1 MISIA
6 QSAALTVILAF
17 VIRLFVIQPFIV
29 EGSSMEPSFHDR
41 QYIIIDKISY
51 KLRQPKR
58 GEVIVLHPPSAP
70 DQNYIK
76 RIVGLPGETVTV
88 KNGDVTINGAPLTE
102 TYTLNE
108 MVASSQVVNMTLE
121 TDQYFVL
128 GDNRAHSSDSRE
140 FGALKK
146 ENIEGRTWFV
156 AFPTTDFHFI
166 PLPTYQVS
174 FGQTLL
180 RVALSY
186 Q

>member
-17 VIRLFVIQPFIV
+17 IIRLFVIQPFIV

-41 QYIIIDKISY
+41 QYIIIDKVSY
-51 KLRQPKR
+51 KFRQPHR

-70 DQNYIK
+70 EQNYIK
-76 RIVGLPGETVTV
+76 RIIGLPGETVSV
-88 KNGDVTINGAPLTE
+88 KNGEVTINGAPLTE
-102 TYTLNE
+102 TYTQNE
-108 MVASSQVVNMTLE
+108 TIPTTEVVKTTLE

-140 FGALKK
+140 FGALQK

-166 PLPTYQVS
+166 PLPKYQLS

-180 RVALSY
+180 HVALNY
-186 Q
+186 